1 MLASL
6 SDLQLQRKLN
16 KMKTTEQI
24 AEEAADFVAKISLE
38 QPHLIEAAVAAYIE
52 GYNKATE
59 DFTNKYKYLIN

>member
-1 MLASL
+1 
-6 SDLQLQRKLN
+6 
-16 KMKTTEQI
+16 MKTTEQI

-59 DFTNKYKYLIN
+59 DFTNKYKYLIS